1 MLKFFKKTAKMFL
14 KNHSRASSVCKWM
27 HMVTNRNHVWHGGR
41 SVLRHREPVLV
52 AAMHHPVMEAK
63 CPAQLESA
71 VDLSEPVIDVEDRD
85 EPAGSVRGERAN
97 FTRLVLGCI
106 EVKFCN

>member
-1 MLKFFKKTAKMFL
+1 MDAHGHESK
-14 KNHSRASSVCKWM
+14 SRMA
-27 HMVTNRNHVWHGGR
+27 RR
-41 SVLRHREPVLV
+41 SISLRHREPVLV

-63 CPAQLESA
+63 CPAQLKSA